1 MGRNSDPAWALFR
14 DLFNEAVAF
23 AEFSL
28 ANEDIGFLAMKRR
41 SSMVEVF
48 GLLGEEINEARAEGR
63 GVDPFIV
70 RYYVQ
75 QIIDRA
81 TFPDD
86 DQPPI
91 HYEDMPDPPV
101 DPDLRVFTWQP
112 RPSNRPPRESHDH
125 DIAYVVGE
133 VVGRFDLNTHASTAR
148 KPGAPPRRP
157 SAVEVVAEALR
168 RSTDGKRGSISSVRA
183 CLRPATAEHYEEGL
197 REGRA
202 QKAASEGG
210 AAELG

>member
-1 MGRNSDPAWALFR
+1 MGRNSDPPWALFKE
-14 DLFNEAVAF
+14 LFDEAVAL

-41 SSMVEVF
+41 STMVEVF
-48 GLLGEEINEARAEGR
+48 GLLGEEINDACAEGR

-70 RYYVQ
+70 MHYVQ
-75 QIIDRA
+75 QIIERA
-81 TFPDD
+81 SFPDD

-91 HYEDMPDPPV
+91 YFKDMPDPPV

-112 RPSNRPPRESHDH
+112 RPSNRPRLESHDH

-133 VVGRFDLNTHASTAR
+133 VVGRFGLNTHASIDR
-148 KPGAPPRRP
+148 KPGARPRRP

-168 RSTDGKRGSISSVRA
+168 RSTDGKRGSVSTVRA
-183 CLRPATAEHYEEGL
+183 CLTPETEVHYEEGL

-202 QKAASEGG
+202 RRAAAEGG
-210 AAELG
+210 ASELA

>member
-1 MGRNSDPAWALFR
+1 MKCSSAPPWAPYI
-14 DLFNEAVAF
+14 DLFNEAVVF

-41 SSMVEVF
+41 RTMAEVF
-48 GLLGEEINEARAEGR
+48 GLLGEEINDARAEGR

-70 RYYVQ
+70 MHYVQ
-75 QIIDRA
+75 QITDRA
-81 TFPDD
+81 SFPDD

-91 HYEDMPDPPV
+91 YYEDMTDPPV

-112 RPSNRPPRESHDH
+112 RPSNRPRRESHDH

-133 VVGRFDLNTHASTAR
+133 VVGRFGLKTHASTAR
-148 KPGAPPRRP
+148 KPGARPRKP

-168 RSTDGKRGSISSVRA
+168 RSTDGKRSSISSVRA
-183 CLRPATAEHYEEGL
+183 CLTPETAEHYAEGL
-197 REGRA
+197 REGIA
-202 QKAASEGG
+202 QKAAPED
-210 AAELG
+210 